1 MADREHSIQEQMLPL
16 QDNLLKWR
24 RLEIF
29 CWAKLLDR
37 VEEDSKQL
45 TILSGWPLIKAAVDF
60 SDNSE
65 IEQFT
70 GETKVKI

>member
-1 MADREHSIQEQMLPL
+1 MADRKHSIQEQMLPL

-60 SDNSE
+60 SYNSE